1 MGGVYIY
8 MEELVAGD
16 EADLTSDDLFNTIFF
31 GDEEKAT
38 PIKESP
44 PESAHPKASTTQ
56 KKQKKESPPDCE
68 CAFAGAFAC
77 EACCKKYPYPKASP
91 AFVNLPGP
99 FGTQI
104 QRRLTGGN
112 PS

>member
-1 MGGVYIY
+1 

-16 EADLTSDDLFNTIFF
+16 EADMTSDDLFNTIFF

-56 KKQKKESPPDCE
+56 KKQKKESPPDCD

-77 EACCKKYPYPKASP
+77 EACCKKYPYPWAAP